1 MIYNARAGSFRW
13 YPSKTP
19 KEKKEGKKKSRR
31 EKGAGRRLVHLCQFA
46 LSSLF
51 FCYYCPVRSPTIAPT
66 PKGASDSTQK
76 NEKLKFKKKRRKRQK
91 KKLRASRI
99 PPLSLFLKA
108 FTFLA

>member
-1 MIYNARAGSFRW
+1 LVSEQDAKG
-13 YPSKTP
+13 KEGG
-19 KEKKEGKKKSRR
+19 EKKEQERKRSWQ
-31 EKGAGRRLVHLCQFA
+31 AISTSLPVRLVF
-46 LSSLF
+46 SF